1 MKEEEKLLIEQ
12 AKHGDQLAFQKLYDK
27 YRRLIRY
34 IIYDSLKNEEVTT
47 DLVAITFEK
56 AFKRLDYFVESIS
69 FEAWLKT
76 IAINTVIDWIRKEQ
90 RKQYNLYIDD
100 ENSTIQVASDND
112 PETDL
117 IKSESIDILR
127 IALTR
132 LRSKYRN
139 LLELRY
145 FKGLSYE
152 ELSVELG
159 IPMGTIKS
167 DLSKAKRKLREIFQI
182 VSNSYNHDNNSFSNA
197 DNYYNSDDC
206 TLLRK
211 C

>member
-167 DLSKAKRKLREIFQI
+167 DLIKAKRKLREIFQI
-182 VSNSYNHDNNSFSNA
+182 V
-197 DNYYNSDDC
+197 
-206 TLLRK
+206 
-211 C
+211 

>member
-34 IIYDSLKNEEVTT
+34 IIYDSLKNDEVTA

-76 IAINTVIDWIRKEQ
+76 IAINTVIDWIRKEKN
-90 RKQYNLYIDD
+90 KQYNLYIDD
-100 ENSTIQVASDND
+100 ENNTVQVATDND

-152 ELSVELG
+152 ELSAELG

-167 DLSKAKRKLREIFQI
+167 DLSKAKRKLREYFQI
-182 VSNSYNHDNNSFSNA
+182 VSNSYKS
-197 DNYYNSDDC
+197 
-206 TLLRK
+206 
-211 C
+211 

>member
-12 AKHGDQLAFQKLYDK
+12 AKHGDQLAFKSLYDK
-27 YRRLIRY
+27 YCRLIRY

-56 AFKRLDYFVESIS
+56 AFKRLDYFVDSIS

-159 IPMGTIKS
+159 KPMGTIKS

-197 DNYYNSDDC
+197 DNYYNCNDC
-206 TLLRK
+206 SLLRK